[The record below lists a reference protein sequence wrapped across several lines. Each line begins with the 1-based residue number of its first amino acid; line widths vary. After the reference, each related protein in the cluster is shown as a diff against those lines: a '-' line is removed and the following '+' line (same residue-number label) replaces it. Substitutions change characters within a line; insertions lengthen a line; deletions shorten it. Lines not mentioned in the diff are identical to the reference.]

1 MIKIIDGNLFDSKAN
16 IICHQCNCQ
25 GVMGSGVAAEVKR
38 RYPHVFETYRRDYEQ
53 GRLEPGYVCF
63 VSTNNKKE
71 DYSQVIANM
80 CGQDKYGYDG
90 NQYTNYLGLEQCLN
104 EVLNYA
110 LDMYYKR
117 PTIAF
122 PYLMSCC
129 RGGGDWNVVYKMIE
143 DKFSDF
149 DVEIWRLDNG

>member
-38 RYPHVFETYRRDYEQ
+38 RYPNVFEAYRQDYFD
-53 GRLEPGYVCF
+53 GFVKLGHVCF
-63 VSTNNKKE
+63 ATAKR
-71 DYSQVIANM
+71 DQVIANM
-80 CGQDKYGYDG
+80 CAQDNFGYNG
-90 NQYTNYLGLEQCLN
+90 GVYTNYNGLQECLN
-104 EVLNYA
+104 KVKAYA
-110 LDMYYKR
+110 IYSYDVK
-117 PTIAF
+117 PVIAF
-122 PYLMSCC
+122 PYLMSCY

-143 DKFSDF
+143 DTFDDF